1 MTKLPVP
8 FSDGDARKNG
18 GGAYDGRNGNPRRSV
33 PWAGITAG
41 APLRS
46 IRPSKYILL
55 TT

>member
-18 GGAYDGRNGNPRRSV
+18 GGAYDGCSAHDGRNGNPRRSV

-46 IRPSKYILL
+46 IRPSK
-55 TT
+55 